1 MPVDSAYASWLK
13 GEARWRSMADGSIP
27 SGLQAMSV
35 DSEIISPFASSSTAD
50 SELARQ
56 VSFLKKALAQDVAI
70 VKGRRS
76 DLCGRCIALKG
87 DQLNYNA
94 APTVLVI
101 GAAEQDDGTTQLTVL
116 RMLT

>member
-13 GEARWRSMADGSIP
+13 GDARWRSNADGSIP
-27 SGLQAMSV
+27 SGLQTMSV
-35 DSEIISPFASSSTAD
+35 DSEIIAPFAASSSTD

-56 VSFLKKALAQDVAI
+56 VSFLKKALAMDVAV

-87 DQLNYNA
+87 DQLAYNSG
-94 APTVLVI
+94 PTVLVVA
-101 GAAEQDDGTTQLTVL
+101 AAEQDDGTTQLTVL
-116 RMLT
+116 RML